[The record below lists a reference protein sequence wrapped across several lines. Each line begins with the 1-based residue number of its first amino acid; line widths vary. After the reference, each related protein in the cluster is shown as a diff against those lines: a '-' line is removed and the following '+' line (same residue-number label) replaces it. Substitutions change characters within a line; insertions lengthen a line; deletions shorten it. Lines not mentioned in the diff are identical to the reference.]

1 MGRHRA
7 RLTIGGIVAAI
18 GLFALAG
25 FFTGIFESFGEK
37 AADRGIGLLPSA
49 APSGPLSTSPKSPAV
64 PIDIQLETD
73 RTKFQVRPSQ
83 WSVPGNTT
91 LPKFNAGCFEI
102 DEWAKSIPDANELS
116 PVYRVTMT
124 GTSDAQVVI
133 HRVWAKIVSRA
144 PMPPGWLT
152 LSCPQGGSIGSI
164 SASLKLSDPS
174 ATTYA
179 DENDEQIPRLT
190 YSLARGE
197 AGVFY
202 VQVFNHAE
210 DKLQTTWD
218 LMIDLTVGSKSL
230 SLNLNSL
237 KLDGKHFQQNS
248 SCNTT
253 GYEAGETWTNYG
265 LNRC

>member
-7 RLTIGGIVAAI
+7 RLTIGGIVAAV
-18 GLFALAG
+18 GLFAVAG

-37 AADRGIGLLPSA
+37 AADRSIGLLPST
-49 APSGPLSTSPKSPAV
+49 APSEHLSASPKTPAIPV
-64 PIDIQLETD
+64 DIQLETD

-91 LPKFNAGCFEI
+91 LPTFNAGCFEI
-102 DEWAKSIPDANELS
+102 DAWAKSIPDANELD

-179 DENDEQIPRLT
+179 DENDKQIPRLT

-202 VQVFNHAE
+202 VQVFNDTE

-237 KLDGKHFQQNS
+237 KLGGKHFQQNS

-265 LNRC
+265 LNEC